1 MINGSLGVFA
11 WFHRKSWIYM
21 GELRRPQRLRHRH
34 STEMCRAGENSSKE
48 VWFFRW
54 FPAHQEIS
62 SSCVSPPQFG
72 QHFRGRF
79 DLGWLLLILGDSHR
93 SFQKYLPHRRRQFV
107 PNADCPSACWSFI
120 GESWYVGQSP
130 KKSGVL
136 LSRWFGWDTFLP
148 HSNLKCQ
155 SRVLCLQVY
164 HSVQMDSQW

>member
-11 WFHRKSWIYM
+11 WFRRKSWIYM
-21 GELRRPQRLRHRH
+21 GELRRPERLRHRH

-48 VWFFRW
+48 IWFFRW

-79 DLGWLLLILGDSHR
+79 DLGWLLLILDDSHR
-93 SFQKYLPHRRRQFV
+93 SFQKYLPHWRRQFV

-120 GESWYVGQSP
+120 GESWYVGQSL
-130 KKSGVL
+130 KVRSFVVQVIWMRHVL
-136 LSRWFGWDTFLP
+136 APFKLKVPIESLVLTSLP
-148 HSNLKCQ
+148 
-155 SRVLCLQVY
+155 
-164 HSVQMDSQW
+164 